1 MHDGL
6 SPDPELPSQSRACE
20 SMGSEGVIVQLEL
33 LPNRSWVILGEG
45 IGVEVHLVA
54 DAEALVFLFYG
65 LQGLDDV
72 YAERMPADRFL
83 LFLVDGE
90 ESGPVEVAIVH
101 LDLFLALSKL
111 SLSFLVGIVPS
122 YTQKQILPDV
132 RQSLHLRSC
141 Y

>member
-1 MHDGL
+1 
-6 SPDPELPSQSRACE
+6 
-20 SMGSEGVIVQLEL
+20 MGSEGVIVQLEL

-72 YAERMPADRFL
+72 HAERVPADYFL

-90 ESGPVEVAIVH
+90 EAGPVEVAIVD

-122 YTQKQILPDV
+122 HTQKQVLPDI